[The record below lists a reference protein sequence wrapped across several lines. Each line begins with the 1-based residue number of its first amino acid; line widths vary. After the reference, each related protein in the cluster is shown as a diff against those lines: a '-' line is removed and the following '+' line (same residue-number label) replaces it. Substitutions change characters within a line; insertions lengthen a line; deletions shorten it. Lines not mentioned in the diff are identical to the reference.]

1 MNLSITLIIIIMTC
15 IISYQAFNNPEM
27 KAKLLF
33 RPVDAKRGEWYRF
46 LSSGLIH
53 ADFMHLLVNMYV
65 LFVFGEVVEQ
75 IFTQIIFG
83 ETWGRLGYIAFYMSA
98 VVISSIPTFVRHQD
112 NFAYS
117 ALGASG
123 ATSAIVFAFIITNPW
138 AGLTLLFLPF
148 FSIPA
153 LILGIIYIWY
163 SSYMD
168 KRGIDNIGHN
178 AHLTGAVYGVVF
190 TILAAILFQPF
201 YFQLMIENLLMGPV
215 GG

>member
-15 IISYQAFNNPEM
+15 VISYQAFNNPEM

-33 RPVDAKRGEWYRF
+33 RPVDAQRGEWYRF

-53 ADFMHLLVNMYV
+53 ADFMHLLINMYV

-75 IFTQIIFG
+75 IFTKIIFG
-83 ETWGRLGYIAFYMSA
+83 DVWGRLAYIAFYMSA
-98 VVISSIPTFVRHQD
+98 VVISSIPTYLRHQD
-112 NFAYS
+112 NYAYS

-138 AGLTLLFLPF
+138 SGLTLLFLPF

-153 LILGIIYIWY
+153 LILGIVYIWY

-168 KRGIDNIGHN
+168 KRGMDNIGHN
-178 AHLTGAVYGVVF
+178 AHLTGAIYNIVF
-190 TILAAILFQPF
+190 TILTALLFQPF
-201 YFQLMIENLLMGPV
+201 YLRMMLQNLMGGPF
-215 GG
+215 

>member
-1 MNLSITLIIIIMTC
+1 MNLSITLIIIIITC
-15 IISYQAFNNPEM
+15 VISYQAFNNPEM

-33 RPVDAKRGEWYRF
+33 RPVDAQRGEWYRF

-53 ADFMHLLVNMYV
+53 ADFMHLLINMYV

-75 IFTQIIFG
+75 IFTKIIFG
-83 ETWGRLGYIAFYMSA
+83 DVWGRLAYIAFYMSA
-98 VVISSIPTFVRHQD
+98 VVISSIPTYLRHQD
-112 NFAYS
+112 NYAYS

-138 AGLTLLFLPF
+138 SGLTLLFLPF

-153 LILGIIYIWY
+153 LILGIVYIWY

-168 KRGIDNIGHN
+168 KRGMDNIGHN
-178 AHLTGAVYGVVF
+178 AHLTGAIYGVVF
-190 TILAAILFQPF
+190 TILAALLFQPF
-201 YFQLMIENLLMGPV
+201 YLRMMLQNLMGGPF
-215 GG
+215 

>member
-15 IISYQAFNNPEM
+15 VISYQAFNNPEM

-33 RPVDAKRGEWYRF
+33 RPVDAQRGEWYRF

-53 ADFMHLLVNMYV
+53 ADFMHLLINMYV

-75 IFTQIIFG
+75 IFTKIIFG
-83 ETWGRLGYIAFYMSA
+83 DVWGRLAYIAFYMSA
-98 VVISSIPTFVRHQD
+98 VVISSIPTYLRHQD
-112 NFAYS
+112 NYAYS

-138 AGLTLLFLPF
+138 SGLTLLFLPF

-153 LILGIIYIWY
+153 LILGIVYIWY

-168 KRGIDNIGHN
+168 KRGMDNIGHN
-178 AHLTGAVYGVVF
+178 AHLTGAIYGVVF
-190 TILAAILFQPF
+190 TILAALLFQPF
-201 YFQLMIENLLMGPV
+201 YLRMMLQNLMGGPF
-215 GG
+215 

>member
-15 IISYQAFNNPEM
+15 VISYQAFNNPEM

-33 RPVDAKRGEWYRF
+33 RPVDAQRGEWYRF

-53 ADFMHLLVNMYV
+53 ADFMHLLINMYV

-75 IFTQIIFG
+75 IFTKIIFG
-83 ETWGRLGYIAFYMSA
+83 DVWGRLAYIAFYMSA
-98 VVISSIPTFVRHQD
+98 VVISSIPTYLRHQD
-112 NFAYS
+112 NYAYS

-138 AGLTLLFLPF
+138 SGLTLLFLPF

-153 LILGIIYIWY
+153 LILGIIYIGY
-163 SSYMD
+163 SSYLD
-168 KRGIDNIGHN
+168 KRGMDNIGHN
-178 AHLTGAVYGVVF
+178 AHLTGAIYGVVF
-190 TILAAILFQPF
+190 TILAALLFQPF
-201 YFQLMIENLLMGPV
+201 YLRMMLQNLMGGPF
-215 GG
+215 

>member
-15 IISYQAFNNPEM
+15 VISYQAFNNPEM

-33 RPVDAKRGEWYRF
+33 RPVDAQRGEWYRF

-53 ADFMHLLVNMYV
+53 ADFMHLLINMYV

-75 IFTQIIFG
+75 IFTKIIFG
-83 ETWGRLGYIAFYMSA
+83 DVWGRLAYIAFYMSA
-98 VVISSIPTFVRHQD
+98 VVISSIPTYLRHQD
-112 NFAYS
+112 NYAYS

-138 AGLTLLFLPF
+138 SGLTLLFLPF

-153 LILGIIYIWY
+153 LILGIVYIWY

-168 KRGIDNIGHN
+168 KRGMDNIGHN
-178 AHLTGAVYGVVF
+178 AHLTGAIYGVVF
-190 TILAAILFQPF
+190 TILAALLFQPF
-201 YFQLMIENLLMGPV
+201 YLRMMLQNLMAGPF
-215 GG
+215 

>member
-15 IISYQAFNNPEM
+15 VISYQAFNNPEM

-33 RPVDAKRGEWYRF
+33 RPVDAQRGEWYRF

-53 ADFMHLLVNMYV
+53 ADFMHLLINMYV

-75 IFTQIIFG
+75 IFTKIIFG
-83 ETWGRLGYIAFYMSA
+83 DVWGRLAYIAFYMSA
-98 VVISSIPTFVRHQD
+98 VVISSIPTYLRHQD
-112 NFAYS
+112 NYAYS

-138 AGLTLLFLPF
+138 SGLTLLFLPF

-153 LILGIIYIWY
+153 LILGIIYIGY

-168 KRGIDNIGHN
+168 KRGMDNIGHN
-178 AHLTGAVYGVVF
+178 AHLTGAIYGVVF
-190 TILAAILFQPF
+190 TILAALLFQPF
-201 YFQLMIENLLMGPV
+201 YLRMMLQNLMGGPF
-215 GG
+215 